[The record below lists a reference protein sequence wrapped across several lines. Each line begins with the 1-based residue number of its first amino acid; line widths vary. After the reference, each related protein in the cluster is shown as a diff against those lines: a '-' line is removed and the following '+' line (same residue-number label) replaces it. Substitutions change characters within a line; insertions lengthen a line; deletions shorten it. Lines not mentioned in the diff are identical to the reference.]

1 MKNRFLASAFVLAI
15 VIPIVS
21 LLSTPISGQ
30 GLKRGPWTVPRIA
43 DGHPDLQGTWN
54 YATITPMERPRDLA
68 GKAFYSEAEVAE
80 FEKQAKQGR
89 NVDLNRETRPTARGI
104 VNGTVETEDLASAYN
119 EFWWDRGTRVV
130 STRRTSLVID
140 PPEGRIPSLT
150 SLAQKRLAASDE
162 LNQRI
167 AEGPEDRPL
176 SERCILRPNSGPP
189 MVPTGYNNN
198 FQLMQVPGYVVI
210 FNEQIHDA
218 RIIPMDGRPHLPQN
232 VQQWMGDSR
241 GRWEKDTLVI
251 DTTNFSG
258 KVNFRGSGEK
268 MHLVERFT
276 RVAPDTLF
284 YEFTVD
290 DPESFARSWT
300 GQIPMN
306 RTSEPMY
313 EYACHEGNYSMFT
326 TLSGARTLEKSAEV
340 SKRLGPQN

>member
-1 MKNRFLASAFVLAI
+1 MKNRLLASMFVLAI
-15 VIPIVS
+15 VIPIA
-21 LLSTPISGQ
+21 GQ
-30 GLKRGPWTVPRIA
+30 DLKRAPWTPPRTA
-43 DGHPDLQGTWN
+43 DGHPDMQGTWN
-54 YATITPMERPRDLA
+54 YATLTPMERPRELA
-68 GKAFYSEAEVAE
+68 DKAFYSAAEVAE
-80 FEKQAKQGR
+80 FEKQALQGR
-89 NVDLNRETRPTARGI
+89 NVDLNREARPTARGI

-119 EFWWDRGTRVV
+119 EFWWDRGTKVV
-130 STRRTSLVID
+130 ATRRTSLVID
-140 PPEGRIPSLT
+140 PPDGRIPTLT
-150 SLAQKRLAASDE
+150 KQAQQRLAAQDE

-189 MVPTGYNNN
+189 MAPTGYNNN

-218 RIIPMDGRPHLPQN
+218 RVIPMDGRPHLPQN
-232 VQQWMGDSR
+232 VRQWMGDSR

-258 KVNFRGSGEK
+258 KANFRGSSEN

-276 RVAPDTLF
+276 RTASDTLL
-284 YEFTVD
+284 YEFTVN
-290 DPESFARSWT
+290 DPQSFAKSWT
-300 GQIPMN
+300 GQIPMK

-326 TLSGARTLEKSAEV
+326 TLSGARALEKSAEEN
-340 SKRLGPQN
+340 KKLGPQN

>member
-1 MKNRFLASAFVLAI
+1 MKNRLLASAFVLAI

-21 LLSTPISGQ
+21 MLSTPISGQ
-30 GLKRGPWTVPRIA
+30 GLKRAPWTAPRIA

-54 YATITPMERPRDLA
+54 YATITPMERPRELA

-276 RVAPDTLF
+276 RVAPDTLL

-326 TLSGARTLEKSAEV
+326 TLSGARALEKSAEV